1 MLSFLK
7 KFKFPFSEIAR
18 NFCEWCGLSCSFT
31 CCKNENCFTTPNKK
45 SCTDQGGTVVS
56 DPCEEE
62 PCIKLGVCCI
72 NDNGSF
78 LTQNECSAAGGDWLG
93 PDAVLGDCNLGACC
107 QVDDEGNRT
116 GNCNEVRRIECKESK
131 GAYQGQGTKC
141 EGRDC
146 LEIGSSKVDCFLL
159 TSTNACKC
167 GFPDFEEASE
177 DPDYDPNRRWL
188 VKSIGGNRSFRQWG
202 EPSGGGPSNCGGDRP
217 ACGSWRDEVFSG
229 FCKHDVDDSCSLLD
243 DPTNP
248 PKLALIEFSTNFETN
263 ECLEKEEEFFDR
275 SCNLQRFINDDCLNT
290 FNATPTVRT
299 WSGTGSCCEIPGS
312 PNDSYKETGSW
323 FETLSQEDTLFAAI
337 QRALNAV
344 EPECSRLDC
353 DTEEFEGCERCD
365 YDPEAEDCWT
375 ESKGICT
382 ACTSSVSGSCYNAST
397 VRLYI
402 SIAGNTGGTVYVIL
416 HVYDSSGGYDPS
428 DPETYTEEI
437 REYDFDS
444 AGPIGATTCQID
456 HLEAP
461 VGKCITV
468 ASHSTT
474 PPPEPE

>member
-31 CCKNENCFTTPNKK
+31 CCKNEICFTTPNKK
-45 SCTDQGGTVVS
+45 SCTDQGGTVVNA
-56 DPCEEE
+56 PCEDE
-62 PCIKLGVCCI
+62 PCIQLGVCCI

-107 QVDDEGNRT
+107 QVDDEGART

-146 LEIGSSKVDCFLL
+146 LEIGSSKIDCFLL

-167 GFPDFEEASE
+167 GFSDFEEASD

-202 EPSGGGPSNCGGDRP
+202 NTSGANNCVDDP
-217 ACGSWRDEVFSG
+217 VCGNWIDQIFSG
-229 FCKHDVDDSCSLLD
+229 FCKYDPDDSCNLVFET
-243 DPTNP
+243 TNR
-248 PKLALIEFSTNFETN
+248 PKEDRTFYNFNFETE
-263 ECLEKEEEFFDR
+263 ECDAQESELVDV
-275 SCNLQRFINDDCLNT
+275 SCNIPEFQTDPCLNT
-290 FNATPTVRT
+290 VSVTPTVKTRT
-299 WSGTGSCCEIPGS
+299 GTGSCCERDLT
-312 PNDSYKETGSW
+312 NNYKETGSW
-323 FETLSQEDTLFAAI
+323 SETLSQEDTLFDAI

-344 EPECSRLDC
+344 EPECARLDC

-365 YDPEAEDCWT
+365 YDPEAEDCWR
-375 ESKGICT
+375 ESKALNCT
-382 ACTSSVSGSCYNAST
+382 ACTNSKSGDCFNAST
-397 VRLYI
+397 IRMYI
-402 SIAGNTGGTVYVIL
+402 SIVGNTGGTVYAFFHI
-416 HVYDSSGGYDPS
+416 YDPTTYDPD
-428 DPETYTEEI
+428 DPETYIEEQ
-437 REYDFDS
+437 RDYDFDS
-444 AGPIGATTCQID
+444 AGPIAATTCRID

-461 VGKCITV
+461 VGKCIALV
-468 ASHSTT
+468 SHSTT
-474 PPPEPE
+474 PPPEE